1 MSSLQIEGYEIL
13 EEAGRGD
20 VATVYVARQQP
31 VGRYVAVKFFDHL
44 LPDSTERLRQLFEKL
59 EQLDHTNILPVYDR
73 GTSGD
78 RSYWVMRY
86 MPARS
91 LAARQR
97 GQRLTVEEIDRFV
110 AQVASAL
117 DYACQHDLIHG
128 DLKPANILLDH
139 AGNAFVSDF
148 GLFEI
153 LGGSLSD
160 YQPLEQRRDSIP
172 DARSDV
178 YAFSAIVYELL
189 TGRLP
194 IDPRAR
200 AEPGVNRRIPPPV
213 KPSEVN
219 PRVTGAID
227 QVILKALATDPDQR
241 YQSAQEFSEA
251 YAQARAAE
259 PVEATK
265 PEARK
270 AAIAPIERGDVVVRH
285 NRVWRWITAGV
296 FGVLIVLGAIALLTS
311 RVSQQAAPPPTATLA
326 PLPSATALPASIPTV
341 PPTATSS
348 PAPSPSVTPSP
359 SPLPPAS
366 STPTLTPTATK
377 LRTAPVTP
385 RVLTATPAI
394 KIDPLVLLAPR
405 SEDRASLSLSFRT
418 HVRPDD
424 ISPIGMLWM
433 SVPSI
438 EPLVIDRGLAQ
449 VGAGEQVMSVSILID
464 CGLVPGPI
472 TTQQIELTIR
482 DNQGIAIL
490 SQMMDYT
497 KTWCR

>member
-1 MSSLQIEGYEIL
+1 MSHPQIEGYEIL

-20 VATVYVARQQP
+20 IATVYMARQQP
-31 VGRYVAVKFFDHL
+31 VGRYVAIKFFDRL
-44 LPDSTERLRQLFEKL
+44 LPDSAERLRELFERL

-97 GQRLTVEEIDRFV
+97 SQRLTVEEIDRLV

-153 LGGSLSD
+153 LGGSPSD

-194 IDPRAR
+194 IDPRVR
-200 AEPGVNRRIPPPV
+200 AEPGVNRRIPPPA

-219 PRVTGAID
+219 PRVTGAVD

-241 YQSAQEFSEA
+241 YQSAPEFAQA

-259 PVEATK
+259 PVAAAQ

-270 AAIAPIERGDVVVRH
+270 AAAAPIAQDEVIVRH
-285 NRVWRWITAGV
+285 NRGWRWIAAGV
-296 FGVLIVLGAIALLTS
+296 FGVLIVLGAIGLLTS
-311 RVSQQAAPPPTATLA
+311 RVSQQAAPPPSATLA
-326 PLPSATALPASIPTV
+326 PLPSATDLPASISTAQ
-341 PPTATSS
+341 PTATPL
-348 PAPSPSVTPSP
+348 PAPSVTPSP
-359 SPLPPAS
+359 SPLPTTAS
-366 STPTLTPTATK
+366 STPTLTPSATK
-377 LRTAPVTP
+377 SQAAPVTL
-385 RVLTATPAI
+385 RVLTATPVI

-405 SEDRASLSLSFRT
+405 HEDRGSLSLSFRT

-424 ISPIGMLWM
+424 ASPIGILRMG
-433 SVPSI
+433 VPSI
-438 EPLVIDRGLAQ
+438 DSLVTDRGLAQ
-449 VGAGEQVMSVSILID
+449 VGAGEQAMQVSIVID
-464 CGLVPGPI
+464 CNLVPGPI

-482 DNQGIAIL
+482 DNQGTVIF
-490 SQMMDYT
+490 SQLLDYT

>member
-1 MSSLQIEGYEIL
+1 MSSPPIEGYEIL

-44 LPDSTERLRQLFEKL
+44 LPDSAERLRQLFENL

-78 RSYWVMRY
+78 RNYWVIRY

-117 DYACQHDLIHG
+117 DYACQHELIHG

-178 YAFSAIVYELL
+178 YAFGAIIYELL

-194 IDPRAR
+194 IDPRVR
-200 AEPGVNRRIPPPV
+200 AEPGEI
-213 KPSEVN
+213 
-219 PRVTGAID
+219 G
-227 QVILKALATDPDQR
+227 
-241 YQSAQEFSEA
+241 
-251 YAQARAAE
+251 
-259 PVEATK
+259 
-265 PEARK
+265 
-270 AAIAPIERGDVVVRH
+270 
-285 NRVWRWITAGV
+285 
-296 FGVLIVLGAIALLTS
+296 
-311 RVSQQAAPPPTATLA
+311 
-326 PLPSATALPASIPTV
+326 
-341 PPTATSS
+341 
-348 PAPSPSVTPSP
+348 
-359 SPLPPAS
+359 
-366 STPTLTPTATK
+366 
-377 LRTAPVTP
+377 
-385 RVLTATPAI
+385 
-394 KIDPLVLLAPR
+394 
-405 SEDRASLSLSFRT
+405 RAS
-418 HVRPDD
+418 
-424 ISPIGMLWM
+424 
-433 SVPSI
+433 
-438 EPLVIDRGLAQ
+438 
-449 VGAGEQVMSVSILID
+449 
-464 CGLVPGPI
+464 
-472 TTQQIELTIR
+472 
-482 DNQGIAIL
+482 
-490 SQMMDYT
+490 
-497 KTWCR
+497 CRERV